1 MVDVVQFIFGFA
13 MHLLKVFGIH
23 FGKVVQIVRTLGIY
37 TFVFAEKFP
46 FFFIEAVVPHLSKAV
61 SVAF

>member
-1 MVDVVQFIFGFA
+1 

-61 SVAF
+61 SAAF